1 MFLPIVRVNVN
12 RKYQNKYDLHYLIV
26 EVVCQF
32 GKTDK
37 PVSMDSLP
45 LILDAYYD
53 LMAEVPDNRYLPFSK
68 WNIQMPEFKKGLG
81 KSKGLRVWLLT
92 YGLSMENNEL
102 KVELIF
108 EVSKGKHDKD
118 TAITIGAARKLVKP
132 ILEHWQEQLLKI
144 APTNSFDVKY
154 ELLTPREF
162 DHRF

>member
-1 MFLPIVRVNVN
+1 MTK
-12 RKYQNKYDLHYLIV
+12 KYRDKYNHHYLLIDIS
-26 EVVCQF
+26 CQF
-32 GKTDK
+32 NDVVETIKIDDMPDFLDSFYDVLAKT
-37 PVSMDSLP
+37 
-45 LILDAYYD
+45 
-53 LMAEVPDNRYLPFSK
+53 PDNRYLPFSK

-118 TAITIGAARKLVKP
+118 TAMTLSAARELVKP
-132 ILEHWQEQLLKI
+132 IFEHWQEQLLKI
-144 APTNSFDVKY
+144 APTNSFDVEY

>member
-1 MFLPIVRVNVN
+1 MTK
-12 RKYQNKYDLHYLIV
+12 KYRDKYDPHYLLIDIS
-26 EVVCQF
+26 CQF
-32 GKTDK
+32 NDVGETIKMDDMPDFLDSFYDVLAKT
-37 PVSMDSLP
+37 
-45 LILDAYYD
+45 
-53 LMAEVPDNRYLPFSK
+53 PDNRYLPFSK

-92 YGLSMENNEL
+92 YGLSMKENVL

>member
-1 MFLPIVRVNVN
+1 MTQ
-12 RKYQNKYDLHYLIV
+12 KYRNKYDHHYLLIDIF
-26 EVVCQF
+26 CQF
-32 GKTDK
+32 DNVGKPIKTDDL
-37 PVSMDSLP
+37 PAFLDSF
-45 LILDAYYD
+45 YYV
-53 LMAEVPDNRYLPFSK
+53 MAKTPDNRYLPFSR

-92 YGLSMENNEL
+92 YGLSMEENKL

-118 TAITIGAARKLVKP
+118 TAITISAAQKLVKP
-132 ILEHWQEQLLKI
+132 IFEHWQEQLLKV
-144 APTNSFDVKY
+144 APTNLFDVKY

>member
-1 MFLPIVRVNVN
+1 MTK
-12 RKYQNKYDLHYLIV
+12 KYRDKYGTHYLLTDIF
-26 EVVCQF
+26 CQF
-32 GKTDK
+32 DNVGKPIKTNDL
-37 PVSMDSLP
+37 PDFLDSF
-45 LILDAYYD
+45 YD
-53 LMAEVPDNRYLPFSK
+53 VLAKTPDNRYLPFSK

-81 KSKGLRVWLLT
+81 KSKGLRVWLFT

-118 TAITIGAARKLVKP
+118 TAMTLSAARELVKP
-132 ILEHWQEQLLKI
+132 IFEHWQEQLLKI